1 MVKIK
6 VGAYIL
12 VAIEVQNS
20 KKESSGRQHTYAA
33 ICQTDLE
40 ENEVKVLF
48 LKSCGKNIFK
58 PNEENASY
66 ITFKQILCLLPM
78 PDIIL
83 QGNRISY
90 KFPDQIDVFE
100 KAY

>member
-1 MVKIK
+1 MAKIK

-48 LKSCGKNIFK
+48 LRVAVKIYLSQMRKMLH
-58 PNEENASY
+58 
-66 ITFKQILCLLPM
+66 T
-78 PDIIL
+78 
-83 QGNRISY
+83 
-90 KFPDQIDVFE
+90 
-100 KAY
+100 